1 MQLKWQDFSHS
12 YSTRHRRR
20 LKLAEKGFLSPP
32 IQKMPLTSFS
42 TFSTGI
48 VYVHFFLNRTMI
60 SMASRYLS
68 FMGQQRW
75 FYCRHYY
82 SSWKKQE
89 AISTEMRVASLTDLT
104 AHDIRNRSF
113 QLLTSK
119 HLQPPSIYIFSI
131 TFSFPL
137 SLTHTFF
144 LSLFLSFYF
153 SPPSEILFLA
163 WEYALLHSLSP
174 FSLLFLRQCVEYKL
188 VGLFM

>member
-1 MQLKWQDFSHS
+1 
-12 YSTRHRRR
+12 
-20 LKLAEKGFLSPP
+20 
-32 IQKMPLTSFS
+32 MPLTSFS

-144 LSLFLSFYF
+144 LSLSFSLSTFHLRLKYFFWRENTLSYTLSLPSLSYFLGNVLSINWWVCLCRYSIVFLKYGPSPASFFVYFLSY
-153 SPPSEILFLA
+153 
-163 WEYALLHSLSP
+163 LLISV
-174 FSLLFLRQCVEYKL
+174 FNKQT
-188 VGLFM
+188 

>member
-1 MQLKWQDFSHS
+1 
-12 YSTRHRRR
+12 
-20 LKLAEKGFLSPP
+20 
-32 IQKMPLTSFS
+32 MPLTSFS

-131 TFSFPL
+131 TVSFPL